1 MSKGLVKSAIFLEV
15 DLLDEP
21 AYPFKRK
28 VNITELFS
36 TKAVPLSTGTRDIWD
51 FPLPQLL
58 PAHSIF
64 NLLGLAKLIGAKM
77 FSRNSYNLF
86 PIILEEVVYLKRAP
100 LKAMYQPALVE

>member
-36 TKAVPLSTGTRDIWD
+36 TKAVPLSTGTRDI
-51 FPLPQLL
+51 
-58 PAHSIF
+58 
-64 NLLGLAKLIGAKM
+64 
-77 FSRNSYNLF
+77 
-86 PIILEEVVYLKRAP
+86 
-100 LKAMYQPALVE
+100 